1 MNIIVRTYNGNIVF
15 RPETTWKRGDD
26 AVYLPEFVDSVEAA
40 PVAFVRICK
49 AGRSVAG
56 KFASRYYDAVGY
68 GMLLYPVELMNSGPE
83 GFAAACCMDH
93 TSFLSL
99 PCLDKMSLGAGELL
113 VSSGSDTCRY
123 KVPGADEIENA
134 IELATR
140 CCYIRTGDFLAV
152 ELETRRPLSNR
163 QQPPVFVEGS
173 YEGTPLFDFKVVF

>member
-26 AVYLPEFVDSVEAA
+26 SVYLPEFVDSVEAA

-49 AGRSVAG
+49 AGRSVG
-56 KFASRYYDAVGY
+56 ERFASRYYDAVGY
-68 GMLLYPVELMNSGPE
+68 GMLLYPVELMNSGAE
-83 GFAAACCMDH
+83 GFATACCLDH

-99 PCLDKMSLGAGELL
+99 PCLDKMSLGAGELRI
-113 VSSGSDTCRY
+113 SKGSDASCYRA
-123 KVPGADEIENA
+123 PEAAEIEKA

-140 CCYIRTGDFLAV
+140 YCYIRTGDFLAV
-152 ELETRRPLSNR
+152 ELDKKRLLSNR

-173 YEGTPLFDFKVVF
+173 YEGSPLFDFKVVF